1 MTRQNAPSRWGLG
14 ERPNPCE
21 ARSSCPL
28 IRLPDQPAR
37 YIVAIPTILGGDSM
51 IRLAAVF
58 ALIFPMAAGS
68 AAAVRPDYDVVIRG
82 GTVYDGSGGR
92 PFVADLAIKG
102 DRIAEIAPHISGH
115 GQTEVDAR
123 GKAVSPGFINMLAHP
138 EESLLVDGR
147 GLSDLVQGVTLEM
160 MGEDSM
166 GPLTPEMKKHGEQRQ
181 VDIKYPITWTTLG
194 DYLDTLQKK
203 GISPNVASFVGAGTV
218 RTNLLG
224 EADVQPTPEQLARMQ
239 ALVKQAMEEGALGLT
254 DALIYAPNTYAKTPE
269 LIALAKVSAQ
279 CGGMYISHIRDESAG
294 LLGAIQ
300 ESIDI
305 ASASGAPA
313 EIYHFKQAGK
323 DNWGKLDD
331 AIALIDSARARGVRI
346 TADMY
351 TYPAASTGLD
361 AAMPSWV
368 QDGGLEKW
376 VERLKDPQ
384 IRARVAAE
392 MRDPHPTW
400 DNALHNAG
408 AQGVLFLNFKTA
420 RLKPLIGRTL
430 ADVARERGKSPEET
444 AMDLVMED
452 GTRVDVAYF
461 EMSEANLRR
470 EVALPWM
477 SFDSDEGA
485 PAPEGVFL
493 KSSVHPRA
501 YGSFAR
507 LLGKYVRENHDLTL
521 QEAVRR
527 LSGFPAET
535 LSLSDRG
542 RLKVGYYAD
551 VVVFDPNTIA
561 DQATFAK
568 PHQLAVG
575 VKDVLV
581 NGGFALKE
589 GKATGAPTGRIV
601 RGRAWTGSP
610 GGGCRASPSDWA
622 WAK

>member
-1 MTRQNAPSRWGLG
+1 
-14 ERPNPCE
+14 
-21 ARSSCPL
+21 
-28 IRLPDQPAR
+28 
-37 YIVAIPTILGGDSM
+37 M
-51 IRLAAVF
+51 IRLAAAL
-58 ALIFPMAAGS
+58 ALIFPLAAS
-68 AAAVRPDYDVVIRG
+68 PAVAATSDYDVVIRG

-92 PFVADLAIKG
+92 PFVADVAVKG
-102 DRIAEIAPHISGH
+102 DRISAIAPHISGH
-115 GQTEVDAR
+115 GQIEVDAR

-147 GLSDLVQGVTLEM
+147 GLSDLVQGVTLEV

-166 GPLTPEMKKHGEQRQ
+166 GPLTPQMKKLGEQRQ

-218 RTNLLG
+218 RTNVLG
-224 EADVQPTPEQLARMQ
+224 EADVQPTPEQLGRMQ
-239 ALVKQAMEEGALGLT
+239 ALVKQAMEQGALGLT

-269 LIALAKVSAQ
+269 LIALAKVSAA

-323 DNWGKLDD
+323 DNWSKLDD
-331 AIALIDSARARGVRI
+331 AIALIESARARGVRI

-361 AAMPSWV
+361 AAMPPWV

-384 IRARVAAE
+384 IRAKVAAE

-400 DNALHNAG
+400 DNALHNSG
-408 AQGVLFLNFKTA
+408 AQGVLFLNFKTD

-444 AMDLVMED
+444 AMDLVAED

-493 KSSVHPRA
+493 KSAVHPRA

-527 LSGFPAET
+527 LTSFPAET

-561 DQATFAK
+561 DRATFAK

-575 VKDVLV
+575 MQDVLI
-581 NGGFALKE
+581 NGGFALKD
-589 GKATGAPTGRIV
+589 GKATAAPTGRAL
-601 RGRAWTGSP
+601 RGRAWTGGP
-610 GGGCRASPSDWA
+610 GGGCRASPAEWS